1 MKKMMMA
8 LAALCVAGVAG
19 AVTWEW
25 NNSPSV
31 NTSSTTGGWSVTPA
45 TVSSDNTAAPNG
57 TIALIANMVSGQS
70 GVVFTAGL
78 DRDDANQ
85 DCGLTVSVGTDGN
98 YDVNTFGI
106 SGGTSTSSTVAA
118 EDGETVFGIVVERG
132 NNPDL
137 DSLTVYVGDT
147 AIFTLTDADLRNSNW
162 WSNYVIGGTFDE
174 PGSGGSNVFADN
186 NFALAAVKDTATASD
201 IAALPEPTALALLA
215 LGVAGLALRRKA
227 A

>member
-8 LAALCVAGVAG
+8 LAALCVAGAAS
-19 AVTWEW
+19 AVTWNW
-25 NNSPSV
+25 NNSPLV
-31 NTSSTTGGWSVTPA
+31 NTSTTTTGWGVTPA
-45 TVSSDNTAAPNG
+45 TVGSGNTAAPKG
-57 TIALIANMVSGQS
+57 TIALIANMASGQS

-78 DRDDANQ
+78 DRTNAGE
-85 DCGLTVSVGTDGN
+85 DCGLTISVGADGN
-98 YDVNTFGI
+98 YAVSTFGI
-106 SGGTSTSSTVAA
+106 NNGATTTATVAA
-118 EDGETVFGIVVERG
+118 EAGETVFGIVVERG

-147 AIFTLTDADLRNSNW
+147 AIFELTGATLDNNNW